1 MVKEIP
7 LLEIFILNI
16 YGNFKMVAKEN
27 KEVVSKKTYSC
38 NTQRWKE
45 KNEKGII
52 ENVLCTEVVEKNQE
66 TQG

>member
-1 MVKEIP
+1 
-7 LLEIFILNI
+7 
-16 YGNFKMVAKEN
+16 MVAKEN
-27 KEVVSKKTYSC
+27 KEVVSKKTHSC

-66 TQG
+66 T